1 MQTHVKVLAVLFI
14 VLSALGVLVALGVM
28 AMFAGAAGIVGAT
41 AEGEDAAV
49 AMPIIGLTGSFL
61 TIFLLVVSLP
71 GLITGFGL
79 LSLRPWAR
87 ILGIVLS
94 AINLINFSFFP
105 IGIVMGAYGLWVLLS
120 KDTEHL
126 FENQLASP

>member
-41 AEGEDAAV
+41 AEGEDAAI

-61 TIFLLVVSLP
+61 TIFVLAVSLP

-79 LSLRPWAR
+79 LSFRPWAR

-94 AINLINFSFFP
+94 ALNLINFFP
-105 IGIVMGAYGLWVLLS
+105 IGIVVGAYGLWVLLS
-120 KDTEHL
+120 QETERL
-126 FENQLASP
+126 FENQLTSA